1 MSEYNVTTIGSVGS
15 WTGKQFIEGD
25 LGVENVGISVNA
37 TDPGD
42 ESPFWHSHALLEE
55 IYVVLDGEGE
65 LAVGDDVVPLS
76 AGTVVRVAPDSM
88 RALRCLR
95 AAPSRSSGSAC
106 APAPT
111 PLRAPARTP
120 RSPRRARSPG
130 ASKDQALAAF
140 SHCSMP
146 ATCAT
151 MSAFAS

>member
-42 ESPFWHSHALLEE
+42 ESPFWHSHAILEE

-88 RALRCLR
+88 RALRCL
-95 AAPSRSSGSAC
+95 PSSPVALKWLCLRSGADSLAGTGKDA
-106 APAPT
+106 T
-111 PLRAPARTP
+111 LDKE
-120 RSPRRARSPG
+120 SPFPWSE
-130 ASKDQALAAF
+130 
-140 SHCSMP
+140 
-146 ATCAT
+146 
-151 MSAFAS
+151 

>member
-55 IYVVLDGEGE
+55 IYVVLDGE
-65 LAVGDDVVPLS
+65 VVPLS

-88 RALRCLR
+88 RALRCL
-95 AAPSRSSGSAC
+95 PSSPVALKWLCLRSGADSLAGTGKDA
-106 APAPT
+106 T
-111 PLRAPARTP
+111 LDKE
-120 RSPRRARSPG
+120 SPFPWSE
-130 ASKDQALAAF
+130 
-140 SHCSMP
+140 
-146 ATCAT
+146 
-151 MSAFAS
+151 